1 VLQSTVFNERL
12 TMLSLRDFFELI
24 DYRITEGSDYG
35 WQCYGGH
42 AHAIDSTADDYS
54 LTVIF
59 DREDQTVYEVTV
71 CDYRNDRAYRMIH
84 PDYEAAHTAEAQER
98 GVDADQAWDEAKY
111 VDLETEEDFVE
122 KAQAIIAGEDYDTRI
137 SIPIELPEDELLTL
151 FKLAHQRDMTF
162 NDFITEILTEHIAV
176 INQEVADHGA
186 EYVRQKYQNVGKNSQ
201 S

>member
-1 VLQSTVFNERL
+1 MKGSN
-12 TMLSLRDFFELI
+12 MINLREFFELI

-42 AHAIDSTADDYS
+42 AHAIDCAADDYS

-59 DREDQTVYEVTV
+59 DRQDQTVYEVTV

-84 PDYEAAHTAEAQER
+84 PDYESAHTAEAQER

-111 VDLETEEDFVE
+111 VDLEADDDFVE

-137 SIPIELPEDELLTL
+137 SIPIDLPEHELLEL
-151 FKLAHQRDMTF
+151 FKMAHARDMTF
-162 NDFITEILTEHIAV
+162 NDFIVEIVSEKIAV
-176 INQEVADHGA
+176 MNQELADHGA
-186 EYVRQKYQNVGKNSQ
+186 EYVRNKYQNVGNNT
-201 S
+201 

>member
-1 VLQSTVFNERL
+1 VFNERL

-42 AHAIDSTADDYS
+42 AHAIDCAADNYG

-59 DREDQTVYEVTV
+59 DRQDQTVYEVTV
-71 CDYRNDRAYRMIH
+71 CDYRNDRAYRMID
-84 PDYEAAHTAEAQER
+84 PDYAAAHGAEAQER

-122 KAQAIIAGEDYDTRI
+122 KARAIIAGEDYDTRI
-137 SIPIELPEDELLTL
+137 SIPIDLPEHELLEL
-151 FKLAHQRDMTF
+151 FKMAHARDMTF
-162 NDFITEILTEHIAV
+162 NEFVVEIVTEKIAAM
-176 INQEVADHGA
+176 NQEVADHGA
-186 EYVRQKYQNVGKNSQ
+186 EYVRQKYGAPTQI
-201 S
+201 

>member
-1 VLQSTVFNERL
+1 VFNERL

-24 DYRITEGSDYG
+24 DYHITEGSDYG

-42 AHAIDSTADDYS
+42 AHAIDCTADNYS

-59 DREDQTVYEVTV
+59 DRQDQTVYEVTV
-71 CDYRNDRAYRMIH
+71 CDYRNDRAYRMID
-84 PDYEAAHTAEAQER
+84 PDYESAHTAEAQER

-137 SIPIELPEDELLTL
+137 SIPIDLPEHELLEL
-151 FKLAHQRDMTF
+151 FKMAHARDITF
-162 NDFITEILTEHIAV
+162 NEFVVEIVTEKIAAM
-176 INQEVADHGA
+176 NQEVADHGA
-186 EYVRQKYQNVGKNSQ
+186 EYVRQKYGAPTQI
-201 S
+201 

>member
-1 VLQSTVFNERL
+1 VFNERL

-42 AHAIDSTADDYS
+42 AHAIDCTADNYS

-59 DREDQTVYEVTV
+59 DRENQTVYEVTV

-84 PDYEAAHTAEAQER
+84 SDYESAHTAEAQER
-98 GVDADQAWDEAKY
+98 GVDADRAWDEVNY

-122 KAQAIIAGEDYDTRI
+122 KARAIIASEDYDTRI
-137 SIPIELPEDELLTL
+137 SIPIDLPEDELLTL
-151 FKLAHQRDMTF
+151 FKMAHQRDMTF
-162 NDFITEILTEHIAV
+162 NDFMVEIITEHIAAM
-176 INQEVADHGA
+176 NQEVADHGA
-186 EYVRQKYQNVGKNSQ
+186 EYVRQKYQNVEKNSQ

>member
-1 VLQSTVFNERL
+1 
-12 TMLSLRDFFELI
+12 MLMKGSNMINLREFFELI

-42 AHAIDSTADDYS
+42 AHAIDCAADDYS

-59 DREDQTVYEVTV
+59 DRQDQTVYEVTV

-84 PDYEAAHTAEAQER
+84 PDYESAHTAEAQER

-111 VDLETEEDFVE
+111 VDLEADDDFVE

-137 SIPIELPEDELLTL
+137 SIPIDLPEHELLEL
-151 FKLAHQRDMTF
+151 FKMAHARDMTF
-162 NDFITEILTEHIAV
+162 NDFIVEIVSEKIAV
-176 INQEVADHGA
+176 MNQELADHGA
-186 EYVRQKYQNVGKNSQ
+186 EYVRNKYQNVGHNT
-201 S
+201 

>member
-1 VLQSTVFNERL
+1 VFNERL

-24 DYRITEGSDYG
+24 DYHITEGSDYG

-42 AHAIDSTADDYS
+42 AHAIDSTADNYS

-59 DREDQTVYEVTV
+59 DRQNQTVYEVTV

-84 PDYEAAHTAEAQER
+84 PDYESAHTAEAQER

-111 VDLETEEDFVE
+111 VDLEADDDFVE

-137 SIPIELPEDELLTL
+137 SIPIDLPEHELLEL
-151 FKLAHQRDMTF
+151 FKMAHARDMTF
-162 NDFITEILTEHIAV
+162 NDFVVEIVTEKIAAM
-176 INQEVADHGA
+176 NQELADHGA
-186 EYVRQKYQNVGKNSQ
+186 EYVRQKYGARD
-201 S
+201 